1 MESRFLPIIANR
13 VVLSR
18 SGGFEVLR
26 GLASTGN
33 KTHLRSQKTYYT
45 DAAAG

>member
-1 MESRFLPIIANR
+1 MDGIEVFANY

-26 GLASTGN
+26 GLASIGN